1 MASALLLHCAM
12 LLKKR
17 KREEDLRSRF
27 DIDNLPP
34 LLVEAL
40 SNLVTTDFSYEE
52 ETRIYNE
59 QQFALATNYIPAVP
73 PGNLAHQDISC
84 ITSKESFLYIRRI

>member
-1 MASALLLHCAM
+1 MRNVV
-12 LLKKR
+12 KER

-84 ITSKESFLYIRRI
+84 HIKRIVSLLHSKNLIALIIH